1 MSDDYSLHGMVLFF
15 KGLDFS
21 FCYTKSTYFSRTIHA
36 NEEQTA
42 LVEVLYKLVLML
54 FFHWLLL
61 VLHLYKN
68 CKGEHKDMILNVT
81 EFMTYLRKVN
91 PRTNI

>member
-54 FFHWLLL
+54 FFH
-61 VLHLYKN
+61 
-68 CKGEHKDMILNVT
+68 
-81 EFMTYLRKVN
+81 
-91 PRTNI
+91 